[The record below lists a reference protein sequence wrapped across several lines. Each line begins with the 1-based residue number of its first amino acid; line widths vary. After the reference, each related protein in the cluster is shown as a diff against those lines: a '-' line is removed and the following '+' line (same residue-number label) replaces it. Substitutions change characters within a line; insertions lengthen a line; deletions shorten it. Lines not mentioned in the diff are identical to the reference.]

1 MRVTILALFL
11 ALAGLARPCF
21 ATDVDAEAAYSR
33 LKTLVGSWKLAEPT
47 SDAGRAFRIR
57 YALISRDSALV
68 EVFGDP
74 ARQPTQ
80 TIFHRDGER
89 LLATHYCAQ
98 GSQPR
103 LRWLPSKRAD
113 ALEFRFLDATNLES
127 LDTPHLD
134 RMTITFVDADHLRL
148 RETYRGAEGEDTT
161 DYDLVREP

>member
-1 MRVTILALFL
+1 MRAWMLVLVI
-11 ALAGLARPCF
+11 ALATWASPSF
-21 ATDVDAEAAYSR
+21 AVDIDAEAAYAR
-33 LKTLVGSWKLAEPT
+33 LKTLVGSWKLATPRT
-47 SDAGRAFRIR
+47 DADRAFRIR

-68 EVFGDP
+68 EIFGDP

-98 GSQPR
+98 GNQPR
-103 LRWLPSKRAD
+103 LRWLPAKRTD

-134 RMTITFVDADHLRL
+134 RLTVTFVDADHLRL
-148 RETYRGAEGEDTT
+148 REIYRGAEGEDTT